1 MARGLRVSMRSTFSW
16 DNSFEFDNIAANDPP
31 ARVPEPVTLSL
42 FVAGLAGA
50 AGLRRRE
57 QAVQD

>member
-1 MARGLRVSMRSTFSW
+1 MQSSFSW